1 MFLTG
6 GSDILYAFDA
16 KSGEVLWEGR
26 LPARAYANPM
36 TFETR
41 DGRQL
46 VVIATGEREGAAL
59 LAFGL

>member
-1 MFLTG
+1 
-6 GSDILYAFDA
+6 ILYAFDA
-16 KSGEVLWEGR
+16 ASGEVLWEGR